1 MTDPHDEPHPA
12 SGLDDVVHQR
22 ARLGILTILTEA
34 READFSYLKRTLN
47 LTDGNLGRHLEVL
60 VRAGYVT
67 VEKAYDG
74 RRGRTWVRI
83 TDPGRHA
90 LWTEVR
96 ALEALIADVRRAG
109 EARGSAEP
117 TESAP
122 SGMP

>member
-1 MTDPHDEPHPA
+1 MTDPHPA

-22 ARLGILTILTEA
+22 ARLGVLTILTEA
-34 READFSYLKRTLN
+34 READFSYLKRTLH

-60 VRAGYVT
+60 AGAGYVT

-109 EARGSAEP
+109 EAQPATEP
-117 TESAP
+117 TESAS